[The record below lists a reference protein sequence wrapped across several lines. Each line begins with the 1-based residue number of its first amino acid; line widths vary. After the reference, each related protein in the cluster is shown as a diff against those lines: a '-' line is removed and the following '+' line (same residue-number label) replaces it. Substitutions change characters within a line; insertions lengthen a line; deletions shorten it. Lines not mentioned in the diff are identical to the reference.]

1 MSIVSLYAKF
11 LHKSFLRH
19 WPHKML
25 WLTQTVWC
33 FKTNKSVW
41 DCAKKERFQHFEY
54 KFGVVIYW
62 VFFWRKNYSI
72 LLSNQ
77 KKPIVQ
83 LFRVLIRCYITVPK
97 LFLFTVMGNLF
108 RPDLSQLCIHTYSV
122 SGKSILNSKT
132 FFFKKNSLMCVSLTE
147 RFHVLIVCFFF
158 CIPVSW
164 FNFYA
169 LLTLRSYWFYQ
180 IWHRV
185 FTKI

>member
-1 MSIVSLYAKF
+1 MSLYLLNCQRNRQNTFFSHLVTDTLPHHFHQSNGDFWIAMDYQVMSIVSLYAKF
-11 LHKSFLRH
+11 LHKSFLTH

-77 KKPIVQ
+77 KKLIVQ

-108 RPDLSQLCIHTYSV
+108 RPDLSQLFNYWHVYAYTHT
-122 SGKSILNSKT
+122 
-132 FFFKKNSLMCVSLTE
+132 
-147 RFHVLIVCFFF
+147 VC
-158 CIPVSW
+158 
-164 FNFYA
+164 
-169 LLTLRSYWFYQ
+169 Q
-180 IWHRV
+180 GRV
-185 FTKI
+185 FWILRLFF